1 MGCNQSLG
9 RLSAQRAHEGDGA
22 PAASHVHPPTGWR
35 QSGLFGARC
44 VQQDGRGDI
53 WHPNAYKSFDTL
65 TVFFFFLELTY
76 SGVNVSIVNSHAH
89 THIYTHSCSPTF
101 HHVPC
106 PETGCRSLCY
116 AGITARPGVGP
127 LLFLPETQLLNIY
140 QHSTNYF
147 LGLLRQK
154 MR

>member
-89 THIYTHSCSPTF
+89 THTYTHILFLLPSIMFYPQ
-101 HHVPC
+101 
-106 PETGCRSLCY
+106 RLD
-116 AGITARPGVGP
+116 VGP
-127 LLFLPETQLLNIY
+127 CAMPESPLVQASVPFYFY
-140 QHSTNYF
+140 QKPSF
-147 LGLLRQK
+147 
-154 MR
+154 

>member
-89 THIYTHSCSPTF
+89 THTYTHILVLLPSIMF
-101 HHVPC
+101 HAQ
-106 PETGCRSLCY
+106 RLD
-116 AGITARPGVGP
+116 VGP
-127 LLFLPETQLLNIY
+127 CAMQESQHVQGSVPFYFY
-140 QHSTNYF
+140 QKPSF
-147 LGLLRQK
+147 
-154 MR
+154 